1 VIPTPSRDPTDV
13 VGRRIFAFILDTILI
28 TAIVVIVAALVA
40 KRYTNAPSGS
50 CVTLREQST
59 GVTCVQIGSH
69 VYSVSGARMSLLW
82 FAGLASAFLDFVV
95 LPGVTGASIGKLM
108 LGLRTV
114 DANGALCGFGKAFGR
129 TILLIV
135 DLFFLIGLFIM
146 IGSRPHKRIG
156 DNVAGTFVVDAS
168 DVGNPVVRAPMP
180 LPDDAYTQPPA
191 WGAPQPPP
199 PWGAPQPDQ
208 PAWGAA
214 PPPPPAWGAMQ
225 PQQQPPP
232 ARNAQPAPPP
242 PAPPAWN
249 APPEGAPAPAP
260 EPPPPSAAA
269 PPPPSSE
276 GAPNPGGEPLQ

>member
-1 VIPTPSRDPTDV
+1 VIPTPSKDPTDV
-13 VGRRIFAFILDTILI
+13 VGRRIFAFILDVILI
-28 TAIVVIVAALVA
+28 TAIIVIVAALVA

-82 FAGLASAFLDFVV
+82 FAGLASAFIDFVV

-114 DANGALCGFGKAFGR
+114 DATGALCGFGKAFGR

-168 DVGNPVVRAPMP
+168 DVGIPVVRAPMP
-180 LPDDAYTQPPA
+180 LPEYAYTQPPA

-199 PWGAPQPDQ
+199 PWGGPHPDQ
-208 PAWGAA
+208 PAWGAP
-214 PPPPPAWGAMQ
+214 PPPPPAWGEMQ
-225 PQQQPPP
+225 PQQRP
-232 ARNAQPAPPP
+232 
-242 PAPPAWN
+242 PPAWN
-249 APPEGAPAPAP
+249 APPETAPAP
-260 EPPPPSAAA
+260 EAPPPSAPA
-269 PPPPSSE
+269 PPPTSSE